1 MRVRPV
7 VGLLFLSC
15 VLVLAIGH
23 LFAQRQRVPGAIRSQ
38 VTLVPIDVVVTDAND
53 RPVTDLTRDDFTIL
67 EDGVR
72 QTIAHFTLQTLAD
85 EASGARPKDEWT
97 TALLRKVPT
106 ASLTPQTR
114 RTFVIVLG
122 RGRLQPAS
130 RSIDHLLEFVR
141 QDLLPQDLVA
151 VMAWNRAT
159 DFTAD
164 HEKIMQVLQRFKKGH
179 EGIEAKMAL
188 RFSGLAAIYGSKE
201 IPKNLQPD
209 IDKIFVI
216 PGAVNARHLPPG
228 SVTESGRIADDARKA
243 TEGLQRMELA
253 SAGALSSL
261 DQLEVDSLT
270 DLSFDDFVSANAQ
283 TMQDLQNLYTAVE
296 YLRYMDGEKHLLFFT
311 EQGLFL
317 PRLENDKS
325 LAAMAN
331 DARVTVD
338 TFQTGGVDASGLPT
352 ASASGTSGM
361 SAFGPAGAGGGGR
374 GMGVRGG
381 GRQPRDG
388 SFSRMFALSS
398 LRNIARMTGG
408 RSSIHGD
415 IGKALTT
422 LNEVTR
428 VEYLLGYYPK
438 NANWDG
444 KYRNLTVRVNRPGLK
459 LSYRHGYYGRESLQP
474 FDRKAFLTYSRIAA
488 AGQYDHDVKDLAVKV
503 KASAVPAASGAGQ
516 ETQLDI
522 VIDPSRVPFA
532 AEGGLH
538 RATLQITT
546 YYGDA
551 RGRYLGDVWQT
562 LDLNLREATWERV
575 SKEGIVFATRVPLA
589 APGQTYKIVVYSYE
603 ADLVGSVVTKLGQ

>member
-7 VGLLFLSC
+7 VGLLVLPC
-15 VLVLAIGH
+15 ALVLGVGH
-23 LFAQRQRVPGAIRSQ
+23 LSAQRQRIPGAIRSQ
-38 VTLVPIDVVVTDAND
+38 VTLVPIDVVVTDAD
-53 RPVTDLTRDDFTIL
+53 DKPVTDLTRDDFTIL

-85 EASGARPKDEWT
+85 EASGARPKEEWA

-130 RSIDHLLEFVR
+130 KSIDHLLQFVR
-141 QDLLPQDLVA
+141 RDLLPQDLVA

-164 HEKIMQVLQRFKKGH
+164 HEKIVQVLQRFKKGH

-209 IDKIFVI
+209 IDKIFVV

-228 SVTESGRIADDARKA
+228 SVTDSGPIADDARKA
-243 TEGLQRMELA
+243 AEGLQRMELA
-253 SAGALSSL
+253 GARALSSL
-261 DQLEVDSLT
+261 DELEVDSLT
-270 DLSFDDFVSANAQ
+270 DLSFDDFVSSNAQ

-352 ASASGTSGM
+352 ANASGTSGM
-361 SAFGPAGAGGGGR
+361 SGFGPGAGGGR
-374 GMGVRGG
+374 GMGIQGYRGQ
-381 GRQPRDG
+381 QPRTG

-415 IGKALTT
+415 VGKALAT

-459 LSYRHGYYGRESLQP
+459 LSYRRGYYGRESLQP
-474 FDRKAFLTYSRIAA
+474 FDRKAFLTYSRIAS
-488 AGQYDHDVKDLAVKV
+488 AGQYDSEVKDLAVKAKV
-503 KASAVPAASGAGQ
+503 SAVPAASGAGQ
-516 ETQLDI
+516 ETQLDL

-532 AEGGLH
+532 VEGGLH

-546 YYGDA
+546 YYGDG

-575 SKEGIVFATRVPLA
+575 RKEGIACSTRVPLA

-603 ADLVGSVVTKLGQ
+603 ADLVGSVVTKLRN